1 MPLGLRRINACRRR
15 RRTGRGACDGR
26 LKARLAEL
34 GEKSHRPTRQV
45 DAYYNAS
52 HRDFLASEVIS
63 EWLRLRTEDHGASI
77 NFKRWHPVDAVV
89 QRLDAFIVDL
99 GIDSASRSTR
109 GTRTC
114 FSAAITDRLLAL
126 RRLVAPVPCR

>member
-1 MPLGLRRINACRRR
+1 MPLRLRRINACRRR
-15 RRTGRGACDGR
+15 RRRTGRGVYYG
-26 LKARLAEL
+26 RLAEL
-34 GEKSHRPTRQV
+34 GAKPAEPTRQV

-52 HRDFLASEVIS
+52 HRDFLASEVIT

-99 GIDSASRSTR
+99 DLDLGIDSASRSTR
-109 GTRTC
+109 ATRTS
-114 FSAAITDRLLAL
+114 FWAATTDRLPL
-126 RRLVAPVPCR
+126 RDVW